1 MNDPTRQK
9 ALWGGRRW
17 HLGFVLTAALWL
29 VVGGVGHEEAVRA
42 ALPAAAAPAA
52 APTPVAPGTPGG
64 SAAAGAGSAIPVVP
78 ANGTPGSASPVP
90 PTAQTTTLGPAAA
103 GEGATTAT
111 PVGVVEL
118 QPAPR
123 VIVTADGIAAES
135 DHDAIVGGWGI
146 DVRPVATTVP
156 VFSRRASMGC
166 PLAAAT
172 VNGGAA
178 APGGT
183 ALDCPP
189 IAMSMLGVRH
199 WVNRNLA
206 WTVGAALALG
216 GGTQNGRLL
225 DTYLGFGPGAGVSL
239 LLGNWK
245 HLAVAASP
253 SLALVWFRAAKSV
266 PTTYVADLR
275 ADLEGELHFG
285 FIGVPALSL
294 GIRSGVLLRL
304 ERAADLTLWSAGV
317 SGATTLR
324 GLVSDL
330 SLRYYF

>member
-1 MNDPTRQK
+1 MSDPTGLK
-9 ALWGGRRW
+9 
-17 HLGFVLTAALWL
+17 FVRTAMLWL
-29 VVGGVGHEEAVRA
+29 IVGGVGQGAHA
-42 ALPAAAAPAA
+42 ASPAAGAPAA
-52 APTPVAPGTPGG
+52 TPAPAAPGAPAGTTIP
-64 SAAAGAGSAIPVVP
+64 GAGPANPVVP
-78 ANGTPGSASPVP
+78 ASATPGAASPVP
-90 PTAQTTTLGPAAA
+90 PTAQTTTMGPAPT
-103 GEGATTAT
+103 GEGATTA
-111 PVGVVEL
+111 PAVGVVEL

-123 VIVTADGIAAES
+123 VIVTADVLPAES
-135 DHDAIVGGWGI
+135 DHDAIVGAWGI
-146 DVRPVATTVP
+146 DVRPVATTLP
-156 VFSRRASMGC
+156 VFSRRVSMGC
-166 PLAAAT
+166 PLAATAT
-172 VNGGAA
+172 SGGAA

-183 ALDCPP
+183 AVDCPP
-189 IAMSMLGVRH
+189 IAVSMLGVRH

-239 LLGNWK
+239 LLGNWR

-253 SLALVWFRAAKSV
+253 SLALVWFRAAGSA

-304 ERAADLTLWSAGV
+304 ERAADLTLWSAAV